1 MFKVKAGKTILEAA
15 LLKLSV
21 KLCNADKEVRFVGKA
36 AAAFVLKRVK
46 SCTLASVA
54 PEAKVMAPLILLA

>member
-1 MFKVKAGKTILEAA
+1 MVKVKAGKTILEAA

-21 KLCNADKEVRFVGKA
+21 KLRSADKEIRFVGKA
-36 AAAFVLKRVK
+36 AAAFVLKSVK

-54 PEAKVMAPLILLA
+54 PEAKVSAPLILLA

>member
-21 KLCNADKEVRFVGKA
+21 KLRSADKEVRLVGKA
-36 AAAFVLKRVK
+36 AAALLLKSVK
-46 SCTLASVA
+46 SCTFASVT
-54 PEAKVMAPLILLA
+54 PEAKVSAPLILLA